1 MDLPPVVLENA
12 PAVALLCVARVAG
25 FVAIG
30 TLPLA
35 SGVPVLVRV
44 ALVFAMSLAAVS
56 WVLPAGLATPPATSL
71 PLAAA
76 TELALGGILGLSV
89 ACVTAA
95 AGWAGGMLGT
105 ISGLSWADDYSA
117 GPPEASTPLAR
128 LLWWVAAATFV
139 SSGGARILLAGLLES
154 FATLPL
160 GGWLDAG
167 ISGLLLPTLA
177 MACRLAVAVALP
189 AMMAVLAWHVSAT
202 IGCRVIPLSP
212 STGLLQGTAAAV
224 LLVALWIGSPAWT
237 HGLANAMTASCE
249 RVFAEASRLEVAAP

>member
-1 MDLPPVVLENA
+1 MDLPPLVVEAA
-12 PAVALLCVARVAG
+12 PVALLCAARVAG
-25 FVAIG
+25 FVAVG

-35 SGVPVLVRV
+35 SGVPLLVRV
-44 ALVFAMSLAAVS
+44 ALAFAMSLAAVC
-56 WVLPAGLATPPATSL
+56 WVLPGELAAPPSAAL
-71 PLAAA
+71 PLAVVA
-76 TELALGGILGLSV
+76 ELSLGGMLGLSV

-105 ISGLSWADDYSA
+105 ISGLSWADDYNA
-117 GPPEASTPLAR
+117 GPPEAATPLAR
-128 LLWWVAAATFV
+128 LLWWAAAATFV
-139 SSGGARILLAGLLES
+139 SSGGARLVLAGLLES

-160 GGWLDAG
+160 AGWLDVG
-167 ISGLLLPTLA
+167 ISGLLLPAVA

-224 LLVALWIGSPAWT
+224 LLVALWIGSPTWT
-237 HGLANAMTASCE
+237 HGLAGAMTASCE
-249 RVFAEASRLEVAAP
+249 RIFEQASRLELPTP